1 MDWLPCDDASSR
13 EERSIGEDSCR
24 TYGPNPC
31 APFPQVHV
39 RLLQRENSQEFFNSC
54 VPKIPCGST
63 ISASF
68 PKEVSPSSS
77 PISPFGF
84 GTTECER
91 HSTDNE
97 EEEEESAHH
106 YRRRSYE
113 ISVASSSDT
122 TYDLLN
128 SFTNALSDCLQLTI
142 KEAHVFSSSTQRVG
156 NIALGRFVVMQE
168 GHYCGSADCRNP
180 EDPLEALRQGVLEIL
195 RILENLRGQSDSV
208 SEWSQT
214 TNPDFGRADSDAQS
228 LQSEVED
235 LDFGDFSIDFK
246 DLKIGARLGG
256 GSSGDI
262 HRGTYHMQNVAV
274 KIITLAWDE
283 DDDDDDLT
291 DFSPTELLKTFR
303 QEVSTMR
310 LARHKNLI
318 QFIGACSCWPKLYIV
333 TELML
338 GNVWETR
345 GPDSYALSNGNA
357 APNSAGGTSNSVDD
371 DMTRSVQI
379 LRDAASGMDF
389 LHRRGVMH
397 RDLKGAN
404 LLVDDHGVVKVCDFG
419 LAKSFNPTTTS
430 KPRDSQMFRL
440 DSCPTS
446 CSDEADTMTG
456 AVGTVK
462 WMAPEVFA
470 HKAYDHKA
478 DVYSFGIV
486 IWEIVTGEVPYS
498 GLTPRQA
505 ANGVVHEG
513 LRPIMPTSIPPKL
526 ASLAEQCWDPN
537 PQRRPEFCEIAAV
550 LEELSLELSGSRM
563 KKRSSVFRTVKS
575 RWLFSRGG

>member
-13 EERSIGEDSCR
+13 EERSIGEDSRR

-39 RLLQRENSQEFFNSC
+39 RMLQRENSREFFNSC

-97 EEEEESAHH
+97 EEEEEEESAHH

-113 ISVASSSDT
+113 ITVASLSDT
-122 TYDLLN
+122 IYDLLN

-142 KEAHVFSSSTQRVG
+142 KEAHVFSSSTQHFG

-168 GHYCGSADCRNP
+168 GHYCESADCRNP
-180 EDPLEALRQGVLEIL
+180 EDPLEALRE
-195 RILENLRGQSDSV
+195 
-208 SEWSQT
+208 
-214 TNPDFGRADSDAQS
+214 PDDHSRFGRADSDAQS
-228 LQSEVED
+228 LKSEVED
-235 LDFGDFSIDFK
+235 LDFGDFSIDLK

-262 HRGTYHMQNVAV
+262 HRGTYHMQNVAI

-283 DDDDDDLT
+283 DDDDDLT

-310 LARHKNLI
+310 LARHRNLI

-357 APNSAGGTSNSVDD
+357 APTSAGGISNSVVEDI
-371 DMTRSVQI
+371 TRSVQI

-419 LAKSFNPTTTS
+419 LAKSFNPTIS
-430 KPRDSQMFRL
+430 PEPRDSPIFRQ
-440 DSCPTS
+440 DSCPSS

-486 IWEIVTGEVPYS
+486 IWEIVTGELPYS
-498 GLTPRQA
+498 GLTPKQA
-505 ANGVVHEG
+505 ANGVVHQG
-513 LRPIMPTSIPPKL
+513 LRPIMPTSVPPKL

-537 PQRRPEFCEIAAV
+537 PQRRPQFCEIAAV
-550 LEELSLELSGSRM
+550 LEDLSLELSGSRM